1 MCLPMPSM
9 ERSVRDST
17 RLANLIGGN
26 DMFIAAHALAA
37 GATIVTANVDELSRI
52 SDLKVENWLA

>member
-1 MCLPMPSM
+1 MPSM
-9 ERSVRDST
+9 GRSVRDFE
-17 RLANLIGGN
+17 AAGQPIGGN

-37 GATIVTANVDELSRI
+37 GATIVTANVDEFSRI

>member
-1 MCLPMPSM
+1 MPADA
-9 ERSVRDST
+9 EYGAIRS
-17 RLANLIGGN
+17 RLEAAGQPIGGN

-37 GATIVTANVDELSRI
+37 GATIVTANVDEFSRI

>member
-9 ERSVRDST
+9 ERSVER
-17 RLANLIGGN
+17 AAGQPIGGN